1 MVIKH
6 EYRNTKF
13 STGHLMVETIS
24 NDKNSNYLNKMLWEF
39 EHWDFVFVSYF
50 STGHLAVV
58 LRISDFV
65 TLLIERKS

>member
-1 MVIKH
+1 
-6 EYRNTKF
+6 
-13 STGHLMVETIS
+13 MVETIS